1 MDEKKEKTYEDI
13 KEQQSFT
20 EDESEIIARKAR
32 EERKAS
38 AKQ

>member
-1 MDEKKEKTYEDI
+1 MEEKKEQTYEDI
-13 KEQQSFT
+13 KDKSHFT
-20 EDESEIIARKAR
+20 EEESEIIARKAR